1 MAKKK
6 RNLEPREETI
16 LVATEPNK
24 IYIYRRPWKLLNP
37 LPYAFKLDL
46 QTIKR
51 LKNGTRTTKDD

>member
-6 RNLEPREETI
+6 RLEESVPMV

-51 LKNGTRTTKDD
+51 LKNGTRTTKND